1 MRRVKIDCPSVLLSN
16 MIMVILFLKS
26 VEFESINSLIVK
38 VYLLLKI
45 EIWFHTSIYLICF
58 IMINVV

>member
-1 MRRVKIDCPSVLLSN
+1 MRRVKIDCSSMLQSN

-45 EIWFHTSIYLICF
+45 EIWFHTSI
-58 IMINVV
+58 